1 MHHLILIPLFFFI
14 ISCNNNE
21 TSIEALSVDKINDVL
36 STSTAAMDFEINAF
50 TLKQDIAFGNEFA
63 DELLKNKKE
72 YPILDSLKN
81 KKLYAYLYS
90 IRSSLLNNSA
100 LRYKTIFKWKIQ
112 IINRNDII
120 NAFCSPGGHIYV
132 YTGLLKYLKSE
143 AELAGV
149 MAHEMAHADRR
160 HSTRQMTKQLGIEL
174 ISKYLLKNSYGIAE
188 LGGAL
193 LGLRYSRAYE
203 TEADEYSVAYLCN
216 TKYYSAASAKF
227 FYRML
232 KKKDSEQ
239 IQFMS
244 THPSHINRI
253 YDIKKTKKDMGC
265 SSLSLF
271 EQEYQN
277 TISKLLK

>member
-1 MHHLILIPLFFFI
+1 MHYLILIPLFFFI

-36 STSTAAMDFEINAF
+36 STSSAAMDFEINAF

-216 TKYYSAASAKF
+216 TKYYSAGSAKF

-253 YDIKKTKKDMGC
+253 YDIKKTKQDMGC
-265 SSLSLF
+265 TSLSLF